1 MKTQTILT
9 VLGVAGLSLQ
19 ALAQTNPADKLDAWK
34 KTREEY
40 IQAEKELLK
49 QSLSGSS
56 LDDKLSELTEKKQ
69 QLSKSLVYFNSK
81 YNSAL
86 ASAGVAS
93 SETGKASADREVA
106 AWAAQVKSAESEIQA
121 LENQIRDLGQQLQD
135 SMLQGDS
142 SSLLL
147 PGQAVQLYV
156 LEDETFN
163 GLYQIRRGGYVIL
176 PRIGRVTIAGKDL
189 LEAEKTIQNSLQ
201 ATQLRQATVMLEKS
215 REFYSTESSNLIYL
229 AGAFKTTGPLLIPD
243 GVQPTLVTTLLRA
256 GGLTDTADLTRVK
269 LLRLEGGNGLVEEV
283 NVAAIMDGSSL
294 TSDLNLN
301 AGDIIVVP
309 HFAPVVYVTGN
320 VTTPGAIELD
330 TEEEVTAYS
339 AILKAGGFARFA
351 SLKRVYILRDR
362 GNGEKTRIPL
372 NIKDLRK
379 GKIKDVLLQG
389 QDIVHVPQ
397 SWFSW

>member
-330 TEEEVTAYS
+330 TEEDVTAYS